1 METHY
6 FLLFLSLILLFL
18 PKPGSGFG
26 SSGPIAAAFGGSAF
40 FCAIDASGRQ
50 DVICWGKNYSSPS
63 SPSSSSSSSS
73 LASSTSASYNIPSM
87 AVLSGGDGFLC
98 GILSNTS
105 QAFCFSSLGS
115 SSGMDLVPLAYRTT
129 AYSQIAAGT
138 SHVCAVRGAYYS
150 DHDSGTVDC
159 WEIARAT
166 NNNSLIAKE
175 NPNFYDQIVRN
186 LVFNNIVSGDGFSC
200 GGIRDG
206 GLLCFGPNSSNLGF
220 NTTSDNFQ
228 VLAAGKNSVC
238 AILNSSREVKCWGE
252 DESFVDSPMN
262 DSRFVSLTAG
272 PRHFCGIREDNHEVE
287 CWGNSNFSLIPKGS
301 GFKAIASSDFIVCG
315 IREEDLVLDCW
326 MVNGS
331 STLAYDPPLELC
343 SPGMCRAGP
352 CNEKEFAFNASILN
366 EPDLTSLC
374 VRKELM
380 VCSPC
385 GSDCSHGFFLSSSC
399 TENSDRICTP
409 CSLCQNSSCSDICKL
424 HNRNFPDKHWHQL
437 QRLVLIIGSCASA
450 LLILIIG
457 CCIVPRVIITSPN
470 KEDGAANQFKSCIGK
485 PDLDTEPLENV
496 SPAPSVTPFAQ
507 VFRLSELKDATN
519 GFKEFNELG
528 RGSYGFVYKALL
540 PDGRQVAVKRANAA
554 TIIHTN
560 TREFETELEIL
571 CNIRHCNIVN
581 LLGYSTEMGERLLV
595 YEYMP
600 HGTLHDHLHSGFSPL
615 SWSLRIKIAMQT
627 AKGLEYLHNE
637 AEPRI
642 VHGDVKSSNVLLDAE
657 WVARVADFGLVTSS
671 NEKKLDIKRDVYD
684 FGVVLLEILTGRKRH
699 DRDCDPPEIAE
710 WAVPVIREGRA
721 AAIVDKYIALP
732 RNVEPLLKLADI
744 AELCVRE
751 DPNQRPTMSELA
763 NWLEQVARDALI
775 F

>member
-1 METHY
+1 
-6 FLLFLSLILLFL
+6 
-18 PKPGSGFG
+18 
-26 SSGPIAAAFGGSAF
+26 
-40 FCAIDASGRQ
+40 
-50 DVICWGKNYSSPS
+50 
-63 SPSSSSSSSS
+63 
-73 LASSTSASYNIPSM
+73 
-87 AVLSGGDGFLC
+87 
-98 GILSNTS
+98 
-105 QAFCFSSLGS
+105 
-115 SSGMDLVPLAYRTT
+115 MDLVPLAYRTT
-129 AYSQIAAGT
+129 AYSQIAAGN

-150 DHDSGTVDC
+150 DHDSGTIDC
-159 WEIARAT
+159 WEITRAT

-175 NPNFYDQIVRN
+175 NPNFYDQIVSN

-206 GLLCFGPNSSNLGF
+206 GMLCFGPNSSNLGF

-252 DESFVDSPMN
+252 DESFVNSPMN

-399 TENSDRICTP
+399 TANSDRICTP

-424 HNRNFPDKHWHQL
+424 HNSNFPDKHWHQL

-450 LLILIIG
+450 LLIIIIG
-457 CCIVPRVIITSPN
+457 CCVVPRIVTSPN

-485 PDLDTEPLENV
+485 PDLDTDQPLENV

-528 RGSYGFVYKALL
+528 RGSYGFVYKAVLA
-540 PDGRQVAVKRANAA
+540 DGRQVAVKRANAA

-642 VHGDVKSSNVLLDAE
+642 IHGDVKSSNVLLDSE

-671 NEKKLDIKRDVYD
+671 NEKNLDIKRDVYD
-684 FGVVLLEILTGRKRH
+684 FGVVLLEILTGRKRY
-699 DRDCDPPEIAE
+699 DRDCDPPEIVE
-710 WAVPVIREGRA
+710 WTVPVIREGKA
-721 AAIVDKYIALP
+721 AAIVDTYIA
-732 RNVEPLLKLADI
+732 
-744 AELCVRE
+744 LCVRE

-763 NWLEQVARDALI
+763 NWLEHVARDALI

>member
-1 METHY
+1 METRCS
-6 FLLFLSLILLFL
+6 LLFLSLILLYL

-26 SSGPIAAAFGGSAF
+26 SSGPIAASFGGSAF

-73 LASSTSASYNIPSM
+73 IASSTSASYNIPSM

-129 AYSQIAAGT
+129 AYSQIAAGN

-150 DHDSGTVDC
+150 DHDSGTIDC
-159 WEIARAT
+159 WEITRAT

-175 NPNFYDQIVRN
+175 NPNFYDQIVSN

-206 GLLCFGPNSSNLGF
+206 GMLCFGPNSSNLGF

-252 DESFVDSPMN
+252 DESFVNSPMN

-399 TENSDRICTP
+399 TANSDRICTP

-424 HNRNFPDKHWHQL
+424 HNSNFPDKHWHQL

-450 LLILIIG
+450 LLIIIIG
-457 CCIVPRVIITSPN
+457 CCVVPRIVTSPN

-485 PDLDTEPLENV
+485 PDLDTDQPLENV

-519 GFKEFNELG
+519 G
-528 RGSYGFVYKALL
+528 
-540 PDGRQVAVKRANAA
+540 
-554 TIIHTN
+554 
-560 TREFETELEIL
+560 
-571 CNIRHCNIVN
+571 
-581 LLGYSTEMGERLLV
+581 
-595 YEYMP
+595 
-600 HGTLHDHLHSGFSPL
+600 GFSPL

-642 VHGDVKSSNVLLDAE
+642 IHGDVKSSNVLLDSE

-671 NEKKLDIKRDVYD
+671 NEKNLDIKRDVYD
-684 FGVVLLEILTGRKRH
+684 FGVVLLEILTGRKRY
-699 DRDCDPPEIAE
+699 DRDCDPPEIVE
-710 WAVPVIREGRA
+710 WTVPVIREGKA
-721 AAIVDKYIALP
+721 AAIVDTYIALP
-732 RNVEPLLKLADI
+732 RNVEPLLKLADV

-763 NWLEQVARDALI
+763 NWLEHVARDALI